1 MKKTLLASTL
11 LTLAIGVAGTANAI
25 VPGGASLTD
34 AQGNTWLIS
43 PSGSIQK
50 NGSWVPG
57 GGGTSALTI
66 QNGTVYGEDSSG
78 KGWFTL
84 NGAGQYWTPSSA
96 PSGVAATDGTTNTN
110 SSPGVNSPN
119 VPTASATPPA
129 PAVSTSTCAP
139 TPGGAAT
146 GSFTTANGQ
155 IIGPDGKV
163 FVARGIDVMEGQ
175 EPSLSTLGQFPGI
188 NFVRYAIYDYAS
200 PATLAGWVNSLTA
213 AGIVVEIEDHNNG
226 AGNAGGSAGTVFTG
240 QQLASELSWYSSVAS
255 AFKGNPAVWFGTN
268 NEPSENPSASALSTW
283 QQQTYQAIRG
293 TGNSSPIMLEANGW
307 ASNGKPVML
316 QGYNPAAYAGMTG
329 TIWDPHFYGWLTDYS
344 TDQATNNSF
353 IAQMVQQ
360 TQQIASADGTMPVLI
375 GEYGNSTTGAAM
387 DPNGSQVLTA
397 VQSSGLGSAAWAWA
411 AGNPGDGLANG
422 GGGLSSYGQEV
433 AGYIALTQGAAASV
447 WAAACPTAIA
457 SKGTSTAVAAV
468 QASVSDPQSATP
480 ATAQPAAAPPT
491 TSDPT
496 TDALNQAAESS
507 IAQANAII
515 AAAQAQMQ
523 PPAGQ

>member
-1 MKKTLLASTL
+1 
-11 LTLAIGVAGTANAI
+11 
-25 VPGGASLTD
+25 
-34 AQGNTWLIS
+34 
-43 PSGSIQK
+43 
-50 NGSWVPG
+50 
-57 GGGTSALTI
+57 
-66 QNGTVYGEDSSG
+66 
-78 KGWFTL
+78 
-84 NGAGQYWTPSSA
+84 
-96 PSGVAATDGTTNTN
+96 
-110 SSPGVNSPN
+110 
-119 VPTASATPPA
+119 
-129 PAVSTSTCAP
+129 
-139 TPGGAAT
+139 
-146 GSFTTANGQ
+146 
-155 IIGPDGKV
+155 
-163 FVARGIDVMEGQ
+163 
-175 EPSLSTLGQFPGI
+175 
-188 NFVRYAIYDYAS
+188 
-200 PATLAGWVNSLTA
+200 
-213 AGIVVEIEDHNNG
+213 
-226 AGNAGGSAGTVFTG
+226 
-240 QQLASELSWYSSVAS
+240 
-255 AFKGNPAVWFGTN
+255 
-268 NEPSENPSASALSTW
+268 
-283 QQQTYQAIRG
+283 
-293 TGNSSPIMLEANGW
+293 
-307 ASNGKPVML
+307 ML

-360 TQQIASADGTMPVLI
+360 TQQITSADGTMPVLI

-457 SKGTSTAVAAV
+457 SKGTSTAIATV

-480 ATAQPAAAPPT
+480 ATAQPAAASPT

-496 TDALNQAAESS
+496 TDALNQAAEAS

-523 PPAGQ
+523 PPADQ